1 MTDDYYIT
9 INLRGG
15 QTIAFKVPPNE
26 YFAVM
31 EKLTS
36 AYAKNPIIIT
46 LHDETIMIEADAID
60 SIQAKEPR
68 KRW

>member
-1 MTDDYYIT
+1 MAEDYSLT

-15 QTIAFKVPPNE
+15 QTIAFNVRPSE
-26 YFAVM
+26 YPKVM

-46 LHDETIMIEADAID
+46 LNDETIMIEADAID
-60 SIQAKEPR
+60 SIQAKEPS